1 MDGKETPV
9 FPGSLFTTG
18 EKEQHGTPHMILE
31 SEETI
36 FILFFNSRAVQV
48 QLNVFSS
55 ATSSAQKAHTMQK
68 TLTLKMM
75 PKWFW
80 LALVQEK
87 KFPKQYYPHFAAF
100 VGCRANPAF
109 SRGMSMEYFIKA
121 LFVSN
126 SIIPFQRKC
135 FAIYRSGYRGI
146 EFTSHFYYL

>member
-1 MDGKETPV
+1 MEKKLQS
-9 FPGSLFTTG
+9 FQAHFSLQGIKNNTG
-18 EKEQHGTPHMILE
+18 HSHRILE
-31 SEETI
+31 SKKTI

-55 ATSSAQKAHTMQK
+55 AMSSAQKAHTMQK

-75 PKWFW
+75 LKWFW

-87 KFPKQYYPHFAAF
+87 NFPKQYYPHFAAF

-126 SIIPFQRKC
+126 SINPFQRKC
-135 FAIYRSGYRGI
+135 FAIYRSGYKGI